1 MKCIL
6 RYLLYCPVQKTK
18 GHHGQNNLRCSL
30 SICCKTSCHL
40 KMCRNSPKKTTS
52 YSLHRVTYDF
62 LKICLVC
69 ICFVAS
75 STKREKVHK
84 ALPCFTTVV
93 YSAQL
98 KRNANRPITQRTHC
112 LHGRRRHALLFSSER
127 TNAHIRPNIV
137 YTKIAPLFQRDSV
150 PSQPS

>member
-1 MKCIL
+1 METAGSSKTSVHINHIALCHINEESYSQTVKQTHL

-75 STKREKVHK
+75 STKREKVLSK
-84 ALPCFTTVV
+84 YN
-93 YSAQL
+93 YS
-98 KRNANRPITQRTHC
+98 NA
-112 LHGRRRHALLFSSER
+112 
-127 TNAHIRPNIV
+127 IRLSHV
-137 YTKIAPLFQRDSV
+137 QSCVT
-150 PSQPS
+150 